1 MLETFFMD
9 LRKIE
14 KFRLVENGVLDTQ
27 WKRSNDEK
35 NPGGYAIQS
44 IFSKI
49 KSIKLKK
56 YMLDFSVN

>member
-1 MLETFFMD
+1 MD

-27 WKRSNDEK
+27 WKRSKDKK

-44 IFSKI
+44 KNQIDKV
-49 KSIKLKK
+49 KKK
-56 YMLDFSVN
+56 YVGLFC